1 MRPVFLIRL
10 IRRRVRRA
18 SGATV
23 LGMGTAS
30 HKVFPDKPTLYQEVT
45 DKIIA
50 ELKAGRVCG
59 RPAADLLRRHP
70 AEDLSAILE
79 PGFV

>member
-1 MRPVFLIRL
+1 MQKSIEVAPDIG
-10 IRRRVRRA
+10 RRILLDQQRRGGVRDVE
-18 SGATV
+18 G
-23 LGMGTAS
+23 
-30 HKVFPDKPTLYQEVT
+30 VT